1 MKSMLTLA
9 AALIAALGLAACAE
23 AAPLR
28 VASDG
33 AQIQREK
40 PRDADARRARERHE
54 DTYALR

>member
-33 AQIQREK
+33 AQIQREN
-40 PRDADARRARERHE
+40 PAMPTRGRARERHE